1 MLEKIDFISR
11 STQIC
16 LETGRKSIYFRTSLS
31 PHCKWFFT
39 SVNLNKWIPPK
50 IILVFFFQENY
61 DYESFKAWN
70 NHIPFGR
77 GVKKFVPHERA
88 QRFAEMAPFIDIA
101 GPPYAKSRI

>member
-1 MLEKIDFISR
+1 M
-11 STQIC
+11 
-16 LETGRKSIYFRTSLS
+16 
-31 PHCKWFFT
+31 
-39 SVNLNKWIPPK
+39 
-50 IILVFFFQENY
+50 FFFQENY